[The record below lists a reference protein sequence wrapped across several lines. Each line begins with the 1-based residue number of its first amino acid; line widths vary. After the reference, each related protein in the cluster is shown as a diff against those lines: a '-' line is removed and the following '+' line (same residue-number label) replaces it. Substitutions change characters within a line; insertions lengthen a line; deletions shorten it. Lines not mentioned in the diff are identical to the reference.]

1 MLVADDPALIAR
13 ARKLSTQ
20 SREVAAHYEH
30 AEIGFN
36 YRMSNVLAGIG
47 RGQLRV
53 LTQRVAQRRA
63 VFERYREALADVP
76 EIEWM
81 PEPED
86 FFSTRWLTC
95 FTLNGPYGPARCEA
109 LMRSMERHQIE
120 VRPVWKPM
128 HRQPLFSGA
137 PYFEHA
143 IGNDV
148 SRRLFETG
156 VCLPSGSNLTLEQQE
171 RVIAQLRLVLGAPD
185 S

>member
-137 PYFEHA
+137 RYFEHA